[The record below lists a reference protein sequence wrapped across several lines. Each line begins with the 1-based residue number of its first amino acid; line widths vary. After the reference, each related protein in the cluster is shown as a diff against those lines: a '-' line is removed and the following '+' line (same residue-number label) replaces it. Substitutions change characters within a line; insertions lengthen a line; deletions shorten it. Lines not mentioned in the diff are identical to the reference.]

1 MFEKEMNLLYK
12 KRRKWRNVLV
22 HFGCEERLCD
32 DLISDMYLKVFEKMT
47 KGTNIMYNK
56 EEINYYYIYKILR
69 SIYYNKTRKEKD
81 YHFVGLAF
89 LREEEADPDNAEL
102 YLKIETELKQ
112 MYWYDRK
119 VFEIVASG
127 ESILNLSK
135 MTKISYHS
143 LYKTFKKVK
152 KKIKKIL

>member
-1 MFEKEMNLLYK
+1 M
-12 KRRKWRNVLV
+12 
-22 HFGCEERLCD
+22 
-32 DLISDMYLKVFEKMT
+32 
-47 KGTNIMYNK
+47 
-56 EEINYYYIYKILR
+56 
-69 SIYYNKTRKEKD
+69 
-81 YHFVGLAF
+81 GLAF

>member
-47 KGTNIMYNK
+47 EGTNIMYNK

-81 YHFVGLAF
+81 YHFVELAF

>member
-1 MFEKEMNLLYK
+1 MNLLYK
-12 KRRKWRNVLV
+12 KRRNWRNILI
-22 HFGCEERLCD
+22 HFGCDQIIVD

-56 EEINYYYIYKILR
+56 DEINYYYIYKILR
-69 SIYYNKTRKEKD
+69 SIYYDKTRRDKD
-81 YHFVGLAF
+81 HYFVGLAF
-89 LREEEADPDNAEL
+89 LIDAEADPDNAEL
-102 YLKIETELKQ
+102 YLKIENELKQ